1 MFERGCKAISEHN
14 YNMSTVK
21 DKIYGTE
28 ELARFF
34 SVSEKTIWDWC
45 KKGKLPG
52 FKIGKEWKVR
62 VTDLN
67 RVISGKINSKNNKYQ
82 ALF

>member
-1 MFERGCKAISEHN
+1 MTTKE
-14 YNMSTVK
+14 
-21 DKIYGTE
+21 KIYSTAA
-28 ELARFF
+28 LAKFF

-45 KKGKLPG
+45 RKGKLPG

-62 VTDLN
+62 VSDLN
-67 RVISGKINSKNNKYQ
+67 RVITGKISSKKTKNQ

>member
-1 MFERGCKAISEHN
+1 M
-14 YNMSTVK
+14 TTK

-28 ELARFF
+28 DLARFF
-34 SVSEKTIWDWC
+34 SVSEKTIWGWC

-62 VTDLN
+62 VADLN
-67 RVISGKINSKNNKYQ
+67 KVISGKINSRKGKGP